1 MTRAASGGGG
11 GGIASAARRGGGKED
26 DHSDSVP
33 RVIAR
38 EGEGYSVKHPSS
50 IWAGS
55 HHAAVRG
62 SCWAPP
68 NRTVE
73 RALKKKQNS

>member
-1 MTRAASGGGG
+1 MTRAASG

-50 IWAGS
+50 MWAGS